1 MTPPRLTRPLPVLL
15 PALLLVLLVPLLA
28 ATLGPVPEASAA
40 TVRLDGVDVTL
51 ASGTTQVITVRHTR
65 AWHARV
71 TFWRSTSAGWQ
82 AVLRTRDGRTGYGG
96 LVAGSQ
102 RRQGTG
108 TTPLGT
114 FRLPSAFGTRARAA
128 GWSLGYRRIHRGDFW
143 VEDNASR
150 YYNRYR
156 NQRQGGFRWR
166 LPASDENSS
175 ERLSD
180 YPLQYELSIVTS
192 FNHAQVRHRGAG
204 IFVHV
209 NGDGATAGC
218 VSAPRWFLRGLMARL
233 DPRQVPV
240 VAIGR

>member
-1 MTPPRLTRPLPVLL
+1 MR
-15 PALLLVLLVPLLA
+15 ALLGLVLVVSSLA
-28 ATLGPVPEASAA
+28 FAPGPSAA
-40 TVRLDGVDVTL
+40 APAGATARGSGEVVLDGVTVHL
-51 ASGTTQVITVRHTR
+51 RKGTRQVLTVNHTR
-65 AWHARV
+65 GYHARV
-71 TFWRSTSAGWQ
+71 TLWALRDGGWVRRMR
-82 AVLRTRDGRTGYGG
+82 AADGRTGYGG
-96 LVAGSQ
+96 LVAA
-102 RRQGTG
+102 RRRHQGTG
-108 TTPLGT
+108 STPLGT
-114 FRLPSAFGTRARAA
+114 FRLPWAFGTRAGAA

-156 NQRQGGFRWR
+156 NQRRGGFRWR

-180 YPLQYELSIVTS
+180 HPVQYELSIVTS
-192 FNHAQVRHRGAG
+192 FNHRQVRHRGAG

-233 DPRQVPV
+233 EPRQVPV